1 MMPQWPN
8 LLSCY
13 FLIHRNNLELYLL
26 IDIFSNICI
35 RINWRHENLSRTF
48 SGPMIN
54 GFLLSICTY
63 VYYGEND
70 VFTYEARNSRDWSS
84 MTSIENY
91 LSSHRSFIHILE
103 RIVNNNDDVRS
114 LKGERQ
120 LIFFYSQSKKT
131 FGLNSMIIINFD
143 W

>member
-1 MMPQWPN
+1 
-8 LLSCY
+8 
-13 FLIHRNNLELYLL
+13 
-26 IDIFSNICI
+26 
-35 RINWRHENLSRTF
+35 
-48 SGPMIN
+48 
-54 GFLLSICTY
+54 
-63 VYYGEND
+63 
-70 VFTYEARNSRDWSS
+70 

-143 W
+143 